1 MADTITIARPYA
13 KAAFDFAV
21 ESNSVDQW
29 LEMITFIGQVT
40 ADVTVIDMLKATT
53 GTAEKVA
60 LLVTL
65 GGEQLNDNGHNLLK
79 VMAQNER
86 LLVLPEVSVLFAQY
100 FDEYNKQVD
109 ADITSATELND
120 AQQADLAASLEKR
133 LARKVKLNVTID
145 KSLIAGVIVR
155 VGDLLIDGSVR
166 GKLER
171 LSNQLQS

>member
-166 GKLER
+166 GKLAR